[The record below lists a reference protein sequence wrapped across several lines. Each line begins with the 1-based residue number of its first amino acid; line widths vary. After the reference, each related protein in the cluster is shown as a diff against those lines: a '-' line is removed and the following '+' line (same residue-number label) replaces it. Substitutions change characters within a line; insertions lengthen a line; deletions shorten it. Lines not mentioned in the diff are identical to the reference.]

1 MAEEE
6 TKDLATRI
14 LLTVTVI
21 FVVIAPVVARVAV
34 TRGQTA
40 VEVERPWVTHLELVD
55 RALAE
60 RNMSAAVHAWQDAYA
75 AAARPPRWEGLLDVG
90 DASLRIG
97 ETPALA
103 SSSLGKARGA
113 YLAGLFRA
121 RHQGSLEGVLRAA
134 GAFAALG
141 DRDVVQGSLR
151 IAAEIATRHA
161 DGEAMDQVRT
171 AGERLMAR
179 LESAL

>member
-6 TKDLATRI
+6 KKDLGMRI
-14 LLTVTVI
+14 LLTLTLV

-40 VEVERPWVTHLELVD
+40 GEVERPWAAHLELVD
-55 RALAE
+55 QALAK
-60 RNMSAAVHAWQDAYA
+60 RNMTAATGAWQDAYA

-90 DASLRIG
+90 DASLRLG
-97 ETPALA
+97 ETLA
-103 SSSLGKARGA
+103 PSFVGKARGA

-134 GAFAALG
+134 GAFASLG
-141 DRDVVQGSLR
+141 IERSSRGRSGSR
-151 IAAEIATRHA
+151 PRSPRATP
-161 DGEAMDQVRT
+161 T
-171 AGERLMAR
+171 ARPWIRCGRPA
-179 LESAL
+179 SA